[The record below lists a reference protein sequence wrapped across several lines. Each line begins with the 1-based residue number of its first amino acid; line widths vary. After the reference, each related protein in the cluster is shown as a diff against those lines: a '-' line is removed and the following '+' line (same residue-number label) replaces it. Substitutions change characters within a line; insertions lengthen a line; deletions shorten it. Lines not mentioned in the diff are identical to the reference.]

1 MISGLLALKQLF
13 QANEYAIDEE
23 RGPLNHLVDMF
34 FPLLEHVM
42 GDIA

>member
-1 MISGLLALKQLF
+1 MSGLLALRQIF

-23 RGPLNHLVDMF
+23 RGPLNQLVDIF
-34 FPLLEHVM
+34 FPLLESVM